1 MQAKESSLLSACND
15 VRYRLF
21 VCKLK
26 KLIIMGEIQAFFV
39 QVELFL
45 HNK

>member
-1 MQAKESSLLSACND
+1 MQVKKSSLLPACND

-21 VCKLK
+21 VCKMK
-26 KLIIMGEIQAFFV
+26 KLIIMGVIQAFFV

-45 HNK
+45 HNN

>member
-1 MQAKESSLLSACND
+1 MQAKKSSLLSACND

-21 VCKLK
+21 VCELK
-26 KLIIMGEIQAFFV
+26 KLKIMAAIRAFPV

-45 HNK
+45 HNN